1 MVLALMAGAT
11 SAPGA
16 TPHRL
21 LPDIVTLRVHSDDL
35 RIESSKGDTLL
46 RLTNRVANK
55 GHGPLEIYPS
65 AKSHGCDGDAD
76 PDNDRNAVQRIFLD
90 TSGDRVFERKADT
103 ESEHFTFGCDR
114 YDPHAHHWDVFNLA
128 RYALLRRHNG
138 RTVAKTS
145 KVAFCTVDSDP
156 AFPWLPGAPEEP
168 YYPQGGCDESSTL
181 GVSVGWADE
190 YYYGLPG
197 QALEHHRGEGRPLL
211 PRVHRRPGEPAS
223 GGEQLEQPAQD
234 PDRATARKA
243 RREDAAGSL
252 PDPPLARRGSRLDGL
267 FGSLTGAARPVVP
280 LATVGCLSG
289 TTPRRA
295 RPCIRSPPP

>member
-1 MVLALMAGAT
+1 MALALMAGAT

-35 RIESSKGDTLL
+35 GVESSKGDTLL

-90 TSGDRVFERKADT
+90 TNGDRVFERRPTRNRSTSPSAAIGT
-103 ESEHFTFGCDR
+103 TRTPTTGTCSTSPGT
-114 YDPHAHHWDVFNLA
+114 P
-128 RYALLRRHNG
+128 LLRRHSG

-197 QALEHHRGEGRPLL
+197 QALDITGVKAGRYCLVSTADPANLL
-211 PRVHRRPGEPAS
+211 REANNSNNRRRTRIELRPAKHVVKTLPGPC
-223 GGEQLEQPAQD
+223 
-234 PDRATARKA
+234 RI
-243 RREDAAGSL
+243 
-252 PDPPLARRGSRLDGL
+252 SR
-267 FGSLTGAARPVVP
+267 
-280 LATVGCLSG
+280 
-289 TTPRRA
+289 
-295 RPCIRSPPP
+295 